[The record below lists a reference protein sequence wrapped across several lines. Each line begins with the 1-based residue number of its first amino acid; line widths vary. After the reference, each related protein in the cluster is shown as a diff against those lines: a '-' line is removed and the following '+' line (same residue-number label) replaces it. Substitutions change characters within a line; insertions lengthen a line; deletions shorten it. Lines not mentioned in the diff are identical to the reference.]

1 MTELDVTA
9 PELRQR
15 TDALLSVKMAL
26 VGLLIAIDAQWIG
39 ATDFVFDP
47 VSAVK
52 VVAVVSGLASISWF
66 YAVMRPVER
75 FQVLC
80 AETAVLLACSAA
92 AAVLSVLVIPT
103 TCR

>member
-15 TDALLSVKMAL
+15 TDALLSVKNGARWFADCDRCA
-26 VGLLIAIDAQWIG
+26 VDRGDGLR
-39 ATDFVFDP
+39 FDP

-80 AETAVLLACSAA
+80 AETAVLLAFSAA